1 MPATRALMPPSPQ
14 QAGLAPRPAPNE
26 PRQAGVAP
34 HMAGRESPGRTNAV
48 RPQGGPPARRVPAA
62 PTPAGIKTKLGAA
75 NEPGMG
81 LPAAPAKAPLGL
93 VPPPGS
99 LDGPFPSDQ
108 MLRADGGDRPLGD
121 DPLTFPCEQ
130 VGGALVAPFS
140 CSRATFDFLRGNV
153 LRNPGDIQVIILY
166 GLQKFDRRTGQHQ
179 IALDRGGRDTPNA
192 ITRDGAI
199 VVPDGKAFIVTDF
212 VGAAFESVFGLPG
225 ALRSIDPA
233 SLSMNLCFSLV
244 QQNGQQ
250 ALPQSALLGGLGG
263 HFCNGTPFLND
274 SAVFGYPALTQTI
287 RMPAQALYTV
297 QVPPYPGFPDVI
309 GARVKGYLVNQ
320 QLLAAVQDRPV
331 TNG

>member
-1 MPATRALMPPSPQ
+1 MAATRALVPPSPQ
-14 QAGLAPRPAPNE
+14 QAGLAPRPAPRLMPE
-26 PRQAGVAP
+26 PQPAGVAP
-34 HMAGRESPGRTNAV
+34 QALGRMSPGRTNAQ
-48 RPQGGPPARRVPAA
+48 RPQGAAPTSRRVPAV
-62 PTPAGIKTKLGAA
+62 PTPAGVKTKLGAA

-81 LPAAPAKAPLGL
+81 LPPARGFGAE
-93 VPPPGS
+93 PGA
-99 LDGPFPSDQ
+99 LDGFSFDA
-108 MLRADGGDRPLGD
+108 LRADSGDRPLGD

-140 CSRATFDFLRGNV
+140 CSRSTFDFLRTNV
-153 LRNPGDIQVIILY
+153 LRNPGDLQVIILY
-166 GLQKFDRRTGQHQ
+166 GLQRFDRSIGQHQ
-179 IALDRGGRDTPNA
+179 IALDKGGRDTPNA

-212 VGAAFESVFGLPG
+212 VGLAFESVFGLPG
-225 ALRSIDPA
+225 AMRTIDPA
-233 SLSMNLCFSLV
+233 SLSMNLVFSLV

-250 ALPQSALLGGLGG
+250 ALPQGALLGGLDGT
-263 HFCNGTPFLND
+263 FRNGTPFLND

-287 RMPAQALYTV
+287 KMPAQALYTV
-297 QVPPYPGFPDVI
+297 AVPPYPGFPDVI